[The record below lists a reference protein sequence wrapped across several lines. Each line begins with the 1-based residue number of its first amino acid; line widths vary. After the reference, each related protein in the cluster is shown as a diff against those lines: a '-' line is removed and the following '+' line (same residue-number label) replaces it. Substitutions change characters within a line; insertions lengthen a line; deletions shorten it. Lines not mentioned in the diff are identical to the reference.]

1 MIPNKAPDIIYHIIE
16 SMVSYMIP
24 YR

>member
-16 SMVSYMIP
+16 SMVTYMIP